1 MRSRSRSA
9 ISRRQAGWAVA
20 AWATGVRVRV
30 RVRVRLNPNPNPN
43 PNQDTTC
50 DETMVAW
57 QAWRRHKRGVGRRG
71 AGRHGV
77 GRRGAA
83 RWALRRTRRTWVGL
97 RVGGVTV
104 MVTARCPGWVPRNRC
119 VGCKSCSGS
128 NELRQERFVFS
139 STDRPA
145 ARGEETRVSLDSR
158 HPLRV
163 VAKLRW
169 RVATGS
175 RCGAAR
181 LKHVGCHRATPS
193 QRGAR

>member
-83 RWALRRTRRTWVGL
+83 RWALRRTRRTWVGGVCVQQFFTNSSS
-97 RVGGVTV
+97 RGGYSDGYC
-104 MVTARCPGWVPRNRC
+104 ACPGWVPNRC
-119 VGCKSCSGS
+119 SGCKSCSGS
-128 NELRQERFVFS
+128 TKQLRQGS
-139 STDRPA
+139 SSPPPIDPPRVVKKP
-145 ARGEETRVSLDSR
+145 VSLWVRDT
-158 HPLRV
+158 HYYE
-163 VAKLRW
+163 
-169 RVATGS
+169 
-175 RCGAAR
+175 
-181 LKHVGCHRATPS
+181 
-193 QRGAR
+193 